1 MTFYVIRKVYGC
13 GAAWS
18 VSALRYPKKDRNSFQ
33 EKSFFPSRSSCRFRK
48 LHLCLA
54 GRLLW

>member
-18 VSALRYPKKDRNSFQ
+18 ASALRYPKKDRNSFQ
-33 EKSFFPSRSSCRFRK
+33 EKSFFPKSKFVQVP
-48 LHLCLA
+48 
-54 GRLLW
+54 

>member
-18 VSALRYPKKDRNSFQ
+18 ASALQYPKKDRNSFQ
-33 EKSFFPSRSSCRFRK
+33 EKSFFPKSKFVQVP
-48 LHLCLA
+48 
-54 GRLLW
+54 